1 MADKLPPQEI
11 TLDEIRRLAAAAS
24 PDLAAAVKLFLEQP
38 DPPPAAPLPDGAL
51 TLEKFEKELRSAKGK
66 RKRKHRREKA
76 KEAWHTFMAQGT
88 APPRFQLAELLVE
101 WYESGNEPAREAIL
115 SLVADARFRWGLW
128 GGIKRIYKRA
138 EVKIDGEM
146 MGALTARVSSYRQPK
161 QDVSSGTLKYL
172 SKRARRWYGSIRR
185 AMPEIYP
192 QLVVAAGRSLDETS
206 AYLYGVFAN
215 EQKSLDNKLYPPA
228 PVDAWKR
235 SPAPLLTLL
244 EEARNNEV
252 ANYAIGGLRALFPDV
267 LRSAEPAWL
276 ARLARR
282 SLASVH
288 EFVVATLQGSPELHQ
303 GKLKALGLHDAVVAL
318 LASPSQ
324 KVRTYAIEYAR
335 AHATDLPA
343 TRLAELAEL
352 KLADVTTFAND
363 QLRARAPRDLGV
375 RLLGRLIGIAAL
387 TPRDGKSW
395 MRAALDEGF
404 ATGEVPADFLVDMI
418 VGQPQQRA
426 WATEWFKAKYK
437 PGELGPD
444 VWKLALADRRCA
456 ENYQAN
462 GVVTTALQGYT
473 AASLGAEWLL
483 DALQKPGGPQTVAN
497 TVLRRAESI
506 PGLDVEKVKG
516 LVFNPAH
523 RPLALAILGNTKI
536 VRPRD
541 LGLAWLLALA
551 RRPDP
556 SLHEFAHRYLLQ
568 FMTPADFEG
577 TDRLFALATGEKE
590 PEPVRAF
597 AQTYL
602 RCHHPAIGPEQPE
615 SKALQLTPQVP
626 REAYTAE
633 KIWGL
638 FGDMRADV
646 RRFAI
651 TIARAELRR
660 WNRHVTVYEL
670 TDSTYKEV
678 RQLAYDALS
687 KAGVAGADPA
697 STLTPEELSP
707 AGVFAM
713 TESRVRETREVGV
726 ELVRKHYARLG
737 GVSRLAWLMES
748 ADRTVRLVAVKLL
761 WEKHRPR
768 HLPEG
773 WKPKGGTAPED
784 AGRFGDVAAMRDF
797 LRRTMFGLPPGRER
811 EPGEASGLTRRIS
824 AGDAKRNLVEVI
836 RDLGVEDEAFA
847 RVAAPVFLEFTGAFA
862 KGEWQACL
870 AALMTLRHAHPTLAV
885 NS

>member
-1 MADKLPPQEI
+1 
-11 TLDEIRRLAAAAS
+11 
-24 PDLAAAVKLFLEQP
+24 
-38 DPPPAAPLPDGAL
+38 
-51 TLEKFEKELRSAKGK
+51 
-66 RKRKHRREKA
+66 
-76 KEAWHTFMAQGT
+76 
-88 APPRFQLAELLVE
+88 
-101 WYESGNEPAREAIL
+101 
-115 SLVADARFRWGLW
+115 
-128 GGIKRIYKRA
+128 
-138 EVKIDGEM
+138 
-146 MGALTARVSSYRQPK
+146 
-161 QDVSSGTLKYL
+161 
-172 SKRARRWYGSIRR
+172 
-185 AMPEIYP
+185 
-192 QLVVAAGRSLDETS
+192 
-206 AYLYGVFAN
+206 
-215 EQKSLDNKLYPPA
+215 
-228 PVDAWKR
+228 
-235 SPAPLLTLL
+235 
-244 EEARNNEV
+244 
-252 ANYAIGGLRALFPDV
+252 
-267 LRSAEPAWL
+267 
-276 ARLARR
+276 
-282 SLASVH
+282 
-288 EFVVATLQGSPELHQ
+288 
-303 GKLKALGLHDAVVAL
+303 
-318 LASPSQ
+318 
-324 KVRTYAIEYAR
+324 
-335 AHATDLPA
+335 
-343 TRLAELAEL
+343 
-352 KLADVTTFAND
+352 
-363 QLRARAPRDLGV
+363 
-375 RLLGRLIGIAAL
+375 
-387 TPRDGKSW
+387 

-418 VGQPQQRA
+418 VGNPQQRA

-462 GVVTTALQGYT
+462 GVVTTALSGYT
-473 AASLGAEWLL
+473 AASLGADWLL

-497 TVLRRAESI
+497 TVLRRAESL

-541 LGLAWLLALA
+541 LGLGWLLALA

-633 KIWGL
+633 KIWTL

-660 WNRHVTVYEL
+660 WNRHTSVYEL
-670 TDSTYKEV
+670 TDSPYKEV
-678 RQLAYDALS
+678 RQVAYDALA

-726 ELVRKHYARLG
+726 ELVRKHYTRLG

-773 WKPKGGTAPED
+773 WKPKSGSAPED
-784 AGRFGDVAAMRDF
+784 AGRFGDVDAMRDF

-811 EPGEASGLTRRIS
+811 EPGEASGLTRRVS

-870 AALMTLRHAHPTLAV
+870 SALMTLRHAHPAV
-885 NS
+885 IS